1 MSSNDLT
8 IIIIAIMVIG
18 VIAFIVILNKQDN
31 PKFDKR
37 EDEVRAERG
46 IQALNIIR
54 NAKNDKEF
62 IKGMM
67 KFSGNQKKN
76 LFFKSVDACL
86 NYMEK
91 FFVNY
96 PLENKHLYY
105 GKIIKLDSKKN
116 LAFIKVLCLI
126 DGVTNYAMVTAV
138 KSDELSNKKKKK
150 DDFVYVGI
158 EEVGTVIPY
167 KLAFSPQ
174 NMKKLINS
182 NNTKGNI
189 VKRLTY
195 ELDVEKT
202 QFIWES

>member
-1 MSSNDLT
+1 
-8 IIIIAIMVIG
+8 MVIG
-18 VIAFIVILNKQDN
+18 IIGFIVILNKQDD
-31 PKFDKR
+31 PKADEI
-37 EDEVRAERG
+37 EDEVKAERG

-62 IKGMM
+62 IQGML
-67 KFSGNQKKN
+67 KFSGKTKKN

-86 NYMEK
+86 DYMEK

-105 GKIIKLDSKKN
+105 GKIVNLDKTKS
-116 LAFIKVLCLI
+116 FVFVKVLCLI
-126 DGVTNYAMVTAV
+126 DGITSYAMVTAV
-138 KSDELSNKKKKK
+138 KSNELKNKILKKG
-150 DDFVYVGI
+150 DFVYLGI

-167 KLAFSPQ
+167 KLAGSPQ